1 MAEKDG
7 ALDKMKKN
15 KILWSEYKENDED
28 KEIYKKSEFSRLRF
42 MRTKTQKMR
51 LSTIK
56 KYEIRSSDLL
66 QDKVANQ

>member
-1 MAEKDG
+1 MAEKDE

-15 KILWSEYKENDED
+15 KILWSEYKESDED

>member
-15 KILWSEYKENDED
+15 KILWSEYKESDED